1 MGVWASAWASAR
13 IAVRALRVNKL
24 RSALTMLGIV
34 IGVGAVI
41 TMVAVG
47 SGAQARVAE
56 QIQSLGSNMII
67 VLSGSVL
74 SGGARMGSGS
84 QLTITEDD
92 AWAIQRDIPAVV
104 AAAPT
109 SRGSAQVVY
118 GNLNWAT
125 GLQGVTLEY
134 FTTREWD
141 VVDGRLFSLE
151 EIEGASKVALLGQ
164 TVASSLFGE
173 GDPLGQVI
181 RIKNV
186 PFTVIGLLDR
196 KGQTTFGQDQDDT
209 VLIPLS
215 TAKKKV
221 LGASQANARSVGSIA
236 VKVGEARAMG
246 DAEQE
251 IRGLLRQ
258 RHRLQNNQEDDFNI
272 RNLTEVLQ
280 SQEASSRVLT
290 LLLAAIAS
298 VSLLVG
304 GIGIMNIML
313 VSVTE
318 RTREIGLRM
327 AVGARGRDIL
337 LQFLVEAVT
346 LSLIGGAIGVA
357 MGLGGSYAIAHFAQ
371 WRTLVST
378 EAVAMAFAF
387 SAAVGVFFGFYPA
400 RKAAA
405 LNPIDALRYE

>member
-118 GNLNWAT
+118 GNLNWAP
-125 GLQGVTLEY
+125 GIQGVTLEY

-215 TAKKKV
+215 TANKKV

-236 VKVGEARAMG
+236 VK
-246 DAEQE
+246 
-251 IRGLLRQ
+251 
-258 RHRLQNNQEDDFNI
+258 
-272 RNLTEVLQ
+272 
-280 SQEASSRVLT
+280 
-290 LLLAAIAS
+290 
-298 VSLLVG
+298 G
-304 GIGIMNIML
+304 G
-313 VSVTE
+313 
-318 RTREIGLRM
+318 
-327 AVGARGRDIL
+327 
-337 LQFLVEAVT
+337 
-346 LSLIGGAIGVA
+346 
-357 MGLGGSYAIAHFAQ
+357 
-371 WRTLVST
+371 
-378 EAVAMAFAF
+378 
-387 SAAVGVFFGFYPA
+387 
-400 RKAAA
+400 
-405 LNPIDALRYE
+405 

>member
-1 MGVWASAWASAR
+1 MGVWTSAWASAR
-13 IAVRALRVNKL
+13 TAIRVNKL

-47 SGAQARVAE
+47 AGAQARVAE

-67 VLSGSVL
+67 VLSGSIL

-92 AWAIQRDIPAVV
+92 AWAIQREIPAVA

-109 SRGSAQVVY
+109 SRGGAQVVY

-125 GLQGVTLEY
+125 GIQGVTLEF
-134 FTTREWD
+134 FTAREWD
-141 VVDGRLFSLE
+141 VADGRLFSQE
-151 EIEGASKVALLGQ
+151 EVEGAGKVALVGL
-164 TVASSLFGE
+164 TVAGNLFGDS
-173 GDPLGQVI
+173 DPLGQVI

-186 PFTVIGLLDR
+186 PFTVIGTLER

-236 VKVGEARAMG
+236 VKVREARAMSE
-246 DAEQE
+246 AEQE

-258 RHRLQNNQEDDFNI
+258 RHRLQAFQDDDFNI

-346 LSLIGGAIGVA
+346 LSLIGGVIGIA
-357 MGLGGSYAIAHFAQ
+357 MGLAGSYAIAYFAQ

-378 EAVAMAFAF
+378 EAVFVAFVFA
-387 SAAVGVFFGFYPA
+387 AAVGVFFGFYPA